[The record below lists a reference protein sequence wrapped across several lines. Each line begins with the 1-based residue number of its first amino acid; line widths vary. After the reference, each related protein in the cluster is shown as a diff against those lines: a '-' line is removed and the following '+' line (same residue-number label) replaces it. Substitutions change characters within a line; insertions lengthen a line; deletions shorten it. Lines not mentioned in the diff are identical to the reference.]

1 MTLNRSNMEKAL
13 LISPSKAETIGADK
27 AHDLN
32 TLIIGSE
39 FCQNQLPG
47 LSVLKRLARKFPGA
61 RLALATSLLTDKA
74 LLRWEALLRGLR
86 GSGLVSEVIVNDW
99 GLFPALEK
107 NGPFDLS
114 LGRLLL
120 REFAKMDRTWAAP
133 FLKGRGV
140 RSAEADTPELAL
152 AAEKLGLKTSWH
164 EPLAFK
170 AVTTFCPFEKHF
182 KPVCSRSCEG
192 KLLKLSNPHL
202 PLPLFL
208 SEKAYF
214 SHRSGS
220 GLSKTPWREVL
231 TVSGSSGFSVGSS

>member
-1 MTLNRSNMEKAL
+1 MEKAL
-13 LISPSKAETIGADK
+13 LISPLKAESLK
-27 AHDLN
+27 ATAARGHD

-39 FCQNQLPG
+39 FCQSQLPH
-47 LSVLKRLARKFPGA
+47 LSALKRLARRFAAA

-74 LLRWEALLRGLR
+74 LLRWEELLSGLR
-86 GSGLVSEVIVNDW
+86 GTISEVIVNDW

-107 NGPFDLS
+107 NGPFALS

-120 REFAKMDRTWAAP
+120 REFAKMEHAWAAA

-140 RSAEADTPELAL
+140 SAAEADTPELAL
-152 AAEKLGLKTSWH
+152 AAEKLGLKVSWH
-164 EPLAFK
+164 RPLAFK

-182 KPVCSRSCEG
+182 KPVCGLSCEG

-214 SHRSGS
+214 SPRRGN
-220 GLSKTPWREVL
+220 GPAKTPWREVL
-231 TVSGSSGFSVGSS
+231 TPGLAYGRAVSRAMLLRRP

>member
-1 MTLNRSNMEKAL
+1 MEKAL
-13 LISPSKAETIGADK
+13 LISPLKAENLKAAD
-27 AHDLN
+27 ARDHD

-39 FCQNQLPG
+39 FCQNQLP
-47 LSVLKRLARKFPGA
+47 VLPALKKLARRFPAA

-74 LLRWEALLRGLR
+74 LLRWERLLRGLR
-86 GSGLVSEVIVNDW
+86 GSGLVNEVIVNDF

-107 NGPFDLS
+107 NGPFALS

-120 REFAKMDRTWAAP
+120 REFAKMDRAWAAA

-152 AAEKLGLKTSWH
+152 AAVKLGLKVSWH
-164 EPLAFK
+164 RPLAFK

-182 KPVCSRSCEG
+182 KPVCALSCEG

-214 SHRSGS
+214 SPRRGN
-220 GLSKTPWREVL
+220 GPAKTPWREVL
-231 TVSGSSGFSVGSS
+231 TPALRAKS